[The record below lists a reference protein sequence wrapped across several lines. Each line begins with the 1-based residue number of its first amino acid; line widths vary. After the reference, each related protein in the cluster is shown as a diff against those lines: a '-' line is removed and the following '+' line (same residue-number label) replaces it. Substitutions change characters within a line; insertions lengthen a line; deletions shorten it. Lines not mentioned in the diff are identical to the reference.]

1 MNQEPVAITAAI
13 NAAITATLAILL
25 FVGISPELVGALT
38 LAATAWIGVV
48 AAVVRARV
56 TPVPQVRGDDAGV
69 VDGGV
74 VWTIVGI
81 LAIVALGIWILRAT

>member
-56 TPVPQVRGDDAGV
+56 TPVPKVPAGDAGSMTLGDIILV
-69 VDGGV
+69 VAIVIV
-74 VWTIVGI
+74 VLFIVGLI
-81 LAIVALGIWILRAT
+81 TT